1 MVVEQLPLP
10 FPSDPGSDPEY
21 LTVAEAAERLR
32 CCERTIRRAIDRGA
46 LRAGRLRGANAARGS
61 YRIRRA
67 DLDAWLFSDDDGDC

>member
-1 MVVEQLPLP
+1 MVMAQMPLP
-10 FPSDPGSDPEY
+10 FPVEPGSEPEY

-32 CCERTIRRAIDRGA
+32 CCERAIRRAIDRGA

-67 DLDAWLFSDDDGDC
+67 DLDAWLFGDDQGGA

>member
-1 MVVEQLPLP
+1 MAQLPLP
-10 FPSDPGSDPEY
+10 FPAEPGSEPEY

-67 DLDAWLFSDDDGDC
+67 DLDAWLFSDEDGGA

>member
-1 MVVEQLPLP
+1 MAQLPLP
-10 FPSDPGSDPEY
+10 FPVEPPASEPEY

-61 YRIRRA
+61 YRIRRV
-67 DLDAWLFSDDDGDC
+67 DLDDWLFDDDGGGA

>member
-1 MVVEQLPLP
+1 MAQLPLP
-10 FPSDPGSDPEY
+10 FPVEPRSEPEY

-61 YRIRRA
+61 YRIRRV
-67 DLDAWLFSDDDGDC
+67 DLDAWLFSDDGGA